1 MEAATAEIHWIW
13 PVLLLVLGMGLAILE
28 IFFPS
33 AGILGF
39 LSAASILAA
48 IILGFQVGDSNFG
61 FVILLVALVGLPT
74 VVVAAF
80 KYWPRTAIGRRILL
94 MEPEDGDEILP
105 DDPRKD
111 HIRSLIGQIGQT
123 KCKMLPAGAIIIDG
137 RTVDAVSEGM
147 PIDAGCQVRVIEVRA
162 NRVVIRPISEE
173 IPSPE
178 AEDPMR
184 RPIDAVT
191 EDPFE
196 EESRS

>member
-1 MEAATAEIHWIW
+1 MDPATIEWLW
-13 PVLLLVLGMGLAILE
+13 PLLLLVLGMGLAILE

-39 LSAASILAA
+39 LSASAILAA
-48 IILGFQVGDSNFG
+48 IILGFRAENSAVGFI
-61 FVILLVALVGLPT
+61 ILLVAIVGLPM

-80 KYWPRTAIGRRILL
+80 KYWPKTAIGRRILL
-94 MEPEDGDEILP
+94 MEHEDGDEVLP

-111 HIRSLIGQIGQT
+111 HIRGLIGQIGQT

-147 PIDAGCQVRVIEVRA
+147 PIDAGCQVRVVEVRA
-162 NRVVIRPISEE
+162 NRVVVRPISEE
-173 IPSPE
+173 PISSE

-184 RPIDAVT
+184 RPIDAVS